1 MKSNQSTLAERNLN
15 FFIFFQLALTLQY
28 LFANHFFLRK
38 VFGGIL
44 KRLKPVVFF
53 TLFSMAAMTSGYW
66 MWLVL
71 VLFPL
76 AVVVMATLLLAFDTV
91 HSFLMSYRSRP
102 SLKKVKQKVRPIA
115 ISPGAAEAELT
126 FLPITF

>member
-1 MKSNQSTLAERNLN
+1 M
-15 FFIFFQLALTLQY
+15 
-28 LFANHFFLRK
+28 
-38 VFGGIL
+38 